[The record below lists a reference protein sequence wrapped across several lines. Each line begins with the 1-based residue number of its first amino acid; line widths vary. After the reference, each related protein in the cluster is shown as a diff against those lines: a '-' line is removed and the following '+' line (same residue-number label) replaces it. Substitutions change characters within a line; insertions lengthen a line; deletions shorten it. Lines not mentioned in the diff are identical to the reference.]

1 MMIFD
6 IFSCTYGVGL
16 YGSSKSTVWQKIRKI
31 FLNPNI
37 IAIIIGLIL
46 FIFSIHL
53 PVVVNQFLGYVSD
66 AFTPLSMIVIGSN
79 LSNMELKDIK
89 LPGYL
94 WLLVLLRNL
103 IYPIMTGFVLRA
115 CGLIRVPLMATIIL
129 SACPFAGGVSWFSLQ
144 THGDAKAATV
154 AMSVST
160 LLSLVTITVVFAL
173 LQNI

>member
-1 MMIFD
+1 M
-6 IFSCTYGVGL
+6 
-16 YGSSKSTVWQKIRKI
+16 
-31 FLNPNI
+31 NPNI

-115 CGLIRVPLMATIIL
+115 CGLIGVPLMATIIL
-129 SACPFAGGVSWFSLQ
+129 SACSFAGGVS
-144 THGDAKAATV
+144 
-154 AMSVST
+154 
-160 LLSLVTITVVFAL
+160 
-173 LQNI
+173 